1 MYVCM
6 YVGMASCMYVCMC
19 VCMYVCKYVGVYV
32 CMYVCISECMY
43 ELMYVCVYV
52 CMCGHLTTGR
62 FQQAYVHLGAITW
75 GEALRRPEA
84 AARINECNESRT
96 LCFYARLWVGFARRV
111 ADVASPQQAQSVG
124 QSPRMQASQAQPSRS
139 QPTRCCVVC
148 LEEMEITMA
157 AVPCGHCRCERCS
170 LHVCSIMYVCMYVF
184 KYVRRLANIG
194 RQPQGAALQY
204 QKELASGNEIG
215 RRTEQRCYPE
225 KPRSQGLSKKWH
237 GWAIRSQ
244 ERTLPHSGTHVHCQD
259 R

>member
-1 MYVCM
+1 MYVW
-6 YVGMASCMYVCMC
+6 VPSHGEKRFAALKLLRASTNATSHGRYASTR
-19 VCMYVCKYVGVYV
+19 G
-32 CMYVCISECMY
+32 
-43 ELMYVCVYV
+43 
-52 CMCGHLTTGR
+52 CGS
-62 FQQAYVHLGAITW
+62 
-75 GEALRRPEA
+75 ALRGVLQMLRRRSKRSRLPNRHRCRHRRPSQAAVSQRVAVLFASRRWRSPWQLFLAVIAFASA
-84 AARINECNESRT
+84 AACMFAV
-96 LCFYARLWVGFARRV
+96 LC
-111 ADVASPQQAQSVG
+111 
-124 QSPRMQASQAQPSRS
+124 
-139 QPTRCCVVC
+139 
-148 LEEMEITMA
+148 
-157 AVPCGHCRCERCS
+157 
-170 LHVCSIMYVCMYVF
+170 MYVCMYVF

>member
-1 MYVCM
+1 MQRVTDAM
-6 YVGMASCMYVCMC
+6 LLRAAVGRLC
-19 VCMYVCKYVGVYV
+19 
-32 CMYVCISECMY
+32 
-43 ELMYVCVYV
+43 
-52 CMCGHLTTGR
+52 
-62 FQQAYVHLGAITW
+62 
-75 GEALRRPEA
+75 EA
-84 AARINECNESRT
+84 C
-96 LCFYARLWVGFARRV
+96 C
-111 ADVASPQQAQSVG
+111 
-124 QSPRMQASQAQPSRS
+124 
-139 QPTRCCVVC
+139 RCCVAAASAVGCPIDTDAGIAGPAKPQSANALLCC
-148 LEEMEITMA
+148 L
-157 AVPCGHCRCERCS
+157 PRGDGDHHGSCS
-170 LHVCSIMYVCMYVF
+170 LRSLPLRALQLACLQYYVCMYVF